1 MKLNKQNVLITG
13 SANRIG
19 KEIAIHLSKVGL
31 NIAIHYNSSKKE
43 AENTLSE
50 IKKENVNVEIFQS
63 NLSNEDN
70 CKNLIIEAE
79 KVR

>member
-1 MKLNKQNVLITG
+1 MKLEKQNVLITG

-19 KEIAIHLSKVGL
+19 KEIAKHLSKLGL

-50 IKKENVNVEIFQS
+50 IKKENVKKIAVKK
-63 NLSNEDN
+63 
-70 CKNLIIEAE
+70 KNRIVLILKIIL
-79 KVR
+79 